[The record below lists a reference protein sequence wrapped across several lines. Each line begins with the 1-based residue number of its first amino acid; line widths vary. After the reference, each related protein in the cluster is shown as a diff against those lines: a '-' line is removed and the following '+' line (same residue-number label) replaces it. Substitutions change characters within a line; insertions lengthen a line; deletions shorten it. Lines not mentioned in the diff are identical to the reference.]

1 MSSFSN
7 KGDTIVVDD
16 DIINPFPFK
25 LSDQQLNIIKETKGI
40 SKEVI
45 SIDAVAGAS
54 KTTTLVAIAH
64 NNPKE
69 KYLYLTFSKL
79 LADEAK
85 EVFPSNTESRT
96 IHSLAYRDFGSKYA
110 HKLSRPRGKYINV
123 GGTGGEVAK
132 LLKIKD
138 IHYSEDGYISKAFI
152 GTLILQALSRYEAS
166 DDVSISENILPK
178 ALKSSVDSVITGLSS
193 YQTNDLFKKIKNQ
206 VLVGAKNLW
215 KKRLDVTDKTLCTHD
230 TYVKLWALS
239 DPDLSAKTL
248 LLDEVQD
255 ASMVFLGVI
264 MRQVGK
270 CGIILVGD
278 PDQNIY
284 SWRHSVN
291 GLGII
296 DSKELS
302 LSKSFRFGDS
312 VADIAKTVLGNGKDI
327 LGFEEITSVVGYKD
341 VVDKSK
347 PYVKLFRMNATLIAE
362 ALDLLSDGLTLN
374 LEIDVK
380 DYIKLLQ
387 SSEAL
392 HLGKIKEVKH
402 EEIVPYTSWS
412 SFKEAS
418 ETSPI
423 LGRLVKV
430 VESNNVGRSIALL
443 KGHRNVVNPDV
454 IFTTSHKAKG
464 KTFPSVI
471 LANDFPS
478 NYDKKGKWIG
488 ITKEESR
495 LLYVALTRA
504 QYRLEYNKTV
514 QEILTKTVNTLN

>member
-1 MSSFSN
+1 
-7 KGDTIVVDD
+7 
-16 DIINPFPFK
+16 
-25 LSDQQLNIIKETKGI
+25 
-40 SKEVI
+40 
-45 SIDAVAGAS
+45 
-54 KTTTLVAIAH
+54 
-64 NNPKE
+64 
-69 KYLYLTFSKL
+69 
-79 LADEAK
+79 
-85 EVFPSNTESRT
+85 
-96 IHSLAYRDFGSKYA
+96 
-110 HKLSRPRGKYINV
+110 
-123 GGTGGEVAK
+123 
-132 LLKIKD
+132 
-138 IHYSEDGYISKAFI
+138 
-152 GTLILQALSRYEAS
+152 
-166 DDVSISENILPK
+166 
-178 ALKSSVDSVITGLSS
+178 
-193 YQTNDLFKKIKNQ
+193 
-206 VLVGAKNLW
+206 
-215 KKRLDVTDKTLCTHD
+215 
-230 TYVKLWALS
+230 
-239 DPDLSAKTL
+239 
-248 LLDEVQD
+248 
-255 ASMVFLGVI
+255 MVFLGVI

-291 GLGII
+291 GLGVI
-296 DSKELS
+296 DSKELL